1 MVWGVRYLQ
10 EGIGFDYGE
19 AVMRSAMVPLGWMVG
34 CPLLGW
40 VSDRL
45 GRRRPVIAAGALALL
60 GCLAWILYGPEDLV
74 RPYALGFVA
83 GVASG
88 AAMLPVT
95 VIKEANPPALA
106 GTATGAVTFLNFA
119 FSALLGPV
127 FAAGLRRASGGADS
141 MERVHYQVAFE
152 PLLYGV
158 ALAVLLTLLL
168 KETGAAAIA
177 ERGTGAR
184 TTR

>member
-1 MVWGVRYLQ
+1 
-10 EGIGFDYGE
+10 
-19 AVMRSAMVPLGWMVG
+19 MRSSMVPLGWIVG

-60 GCLAWILYGPEDLV
+60 GCLAWILYGPQDLV
-74 RPYALGFVA
+74 RPYALGFLA
-83 GVASG
+83 GTASG

-95 VIKEANPPALA
+95 VIKEAHPPELA
-106 GTATGAVTFLNFA
+106 GTATGVVTFLNFT

-127 FAAGLRRASGGADS
+127 FAAGLRRAAGGAEAS
-141 MERVHYQVAFE
+141 ERVHYQVAFE

-158 ALAVLLTLLL
+158 ALAVGLNLLL
-168 KETGAAAIA
+168 KETGAAGSA
-177 ERGTGAR
+177 ERGTGACA
-184 TTR
+184 TR